1 MLYMHQ
7 RQSKITTVK
16 IKTQHTV
23 KIQENWK
30 FILEESENY
39 NNDL

>member
-16 IKTQHTV
+16 IKTVHIV

-30 FILEESENY
+30 IHFERK
-39 NNDL
+39 